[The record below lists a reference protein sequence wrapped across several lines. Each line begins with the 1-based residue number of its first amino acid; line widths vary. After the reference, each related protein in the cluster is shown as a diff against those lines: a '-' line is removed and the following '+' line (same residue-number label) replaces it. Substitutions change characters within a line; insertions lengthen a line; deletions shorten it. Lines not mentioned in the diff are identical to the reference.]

1 MSMKKRWYG
10 DKAGGGVKTALG
22 VKRNPNRKDRE
33 RARAKFGLVGGG
45 GSSFDAGVASPV
57 AKMLS
62 APASSKKKS
71 PQHWPG
77 KGASAGLGRGES
89 GVGLK
94 RKVDNTKNASSAWD
108 DKHKKRRVEEVRAAA
123 PREPVAVQRYPPSE
137 PKTEK
142 GQKLQELLRMKLVT
156 FKL

>member
-10 DKAGGGVKTALG
+10 DKAGGCVKTALG

-45 GSSFDAGVASPV
+45 GSSFGAGVASPV
-57 AKMLS
+57 AKKLS
-62 APASSKKKS
+62 APARAKKKS

-108 DKHKKRRVEEVRAAA
+108 DKHKKRRVEDVRAAA
-123 PREPVAVQRYPPSE
+123 PREPVAERYPPSE